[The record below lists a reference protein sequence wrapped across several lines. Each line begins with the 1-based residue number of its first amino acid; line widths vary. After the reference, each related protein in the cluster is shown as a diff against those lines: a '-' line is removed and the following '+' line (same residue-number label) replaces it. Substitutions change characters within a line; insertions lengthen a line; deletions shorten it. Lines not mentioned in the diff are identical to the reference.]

1 MLGSLTYKTK
11 QFFIVV
17 IKLSI
22 IIGASYYVFNRLVNT
37 KNLDFNQ
44 FVLFLDK
51 NDAFSIKNILFLLFL
66 TLFNWFFEIL
76 KWQKLVNSVKKISF
90 KNALEQSL
98 GGLTAS
104 LITPNRIG
112 DYGAKAIYFAK
123 PLRKRILLLNL
134 LGNIAQMSIT
144 MLMGTVGFILFYL
157 RYDIEINGYKL
168 SRFLLII
175 LVVAMFTVFGVKQ
188 TKFKI
193 KGFSITRVIEFI
205 KQLPAKISIQNF
217 GFSLVRYAIF
227 SFQFYFLLH
236 IFGTNLNYQT
246 AIVAI
251 SSMYLLASVVP
262 SLAVFDVVIKT
273 SAAVFVFGYLGVDE
287 LTILSVSTLMWLLN
301 FILPSIFG
309 SYYVLNFNLQKSQD

>member
-51 NDAFSIKNILFLLFL
+51 NDAFSTKNILFLLFL
-66 TLFNWFFEIL
+66 TLLNWFFEIL

-123 PLRKRILLLNL
+123 PLRKGILLLNL

-168 SRFLLII
+168 SRVLLII
-175 LVVAMFTVFGVKQ
+175 LVVVMFTVFGVKQ

-193 KGFSITRVIEFI
+193 KGFSIARVIEFI
-205 KQLPAKISIQNF
+205 KQLPTKISIQNF
-217 GFSLVRYAIF
+217 VFSLVRYAIF

-236 IFGTNLNYQT
+236 ILGTNLNYQT

>member
-44 FVLFLDK
+44 FILFLDK
-51 NDAFSIKNILFLLFL
+51 NDAFSTENILFLLFL

-134 LGNIAQMSIT
+134 LGNMAQMSIT

-168 SRFLLII
+168 SRVLLII
-175 LVVAMFTVFGVKQ
+175 LVVVMFTVFGVKQ

-193 KGFSITRVIEFI
+193 KGFSIARVIEFI
-205 KQLPAKISIQNF
+205 KQLPTKISIQNF
-217 GFSLVRYAIF
+217 VFSLVRYAIF

-273 SAAVFVFGYLGVDE
+273 SAAVFVFDYLGVDE

>member
-51 NDAFSIKNILFLLFL
+51 NDAFSTKNILFLLFL

-90 KNALEQSL
+90 KSALEQSL

-134 LGNIAQMSIT
+134 LGNMAQMSIT

-168 SRFLLII
+168 SRVLLII

-273 SAAVFVFGYLGVDE
+273 SAAVFVFGYLGIDE